1 MTMTA
6 PLTTDLPAPARL
18 ERVEELQAR
27 ISGMQ
32 ATRLDS
38 KAVPTHPAF
47 ESVLPG
53 GTLREG
59 TVVQV
64 EGSTTLLMA
73 LLATPSASGRWV
85 AVVGLPDFGV
95 EAAARFGIA
104 LDRLVLVP
112 DPGGQWLTVV
122 AALADVI
129 PMVAVRPAGRV
140 SPAEAS
146 RLSARLRQRGS
157 TLLVA
162 GEWPGSDARLGLE
175 ESEWQ
180 GLERGHG
187 HLREREVVVS
197 AAGRGGFGR
206 RARSRLRLPDR
217 SLGFA
222 IAGEA
227 LPLPERARTRPT
239 RVEPEWAGPVPLGDI
254 ERRATG

>member
-6 PLTTDLPAPARL
+6 PLAAPGPRPA
-18 ERVEELQAR
+18 RVEELQAR
-27 ISGMQ
+27 IRGMQ

-38 KAVPTHPAF
+38 KAVPTHPALR
-47 ESVLPG
+47 SVLPG

-73 LLATPSASGRWV
+73 LLAGPSASGRWV
-85 AVVGLPDFGV
+85 AVAGLPEFGV

-104 LDRLVLVP
+104 LERLVLVP
-112 DPGGQWLTVV
+112 DPGRQWLTVV

-129 PMVAVRPAGRV
+129 PVVAVRPAGRV
-140 SPAEAS
+140 SPAESS
-146 RLSARLRQRGS
+146 RLQARLRQRGT

-162 GEWPGSDARLGLE
+162 GEWPGSDARLGVE
-175 ESEWQ
+175 ASQWQ

-187 HLREREVVVS
+187 HLAEREVVVS
-197 AAGRGGFGR
+197 AAGRGEFVR
-206 RARSRLRLPDR
+206 SARSRLRLPGR
-217 SLGFA
+217 SLEFA
-222 IAGEA
+222 PVSASADELA
-227 LPLPERARTRPT
+227 
-239 RVEPEWAGPVPLGDI
+239 EPIRLDDF

>member
-1 MTMTA
+1 MTT
-6 PLTTDLPAPARL
+6 PRPAPAAQATGPA
-18 ERVEELQAR
+18 RVEELQAR
-27 ISGMQ
+27 IRGMQ

-38 KAVPTHPAF
+38 KAVPTHPAL

-73 LLATPSASGRWV
+73 LLAGPSSSGRWV
-85 AVVGLPDFGV
+85 AVAGMPEFGV

-112 DPGGQWLTVV
+112 DPGRQWLTVV

-129 PMVAVRPAGRV
+129 PVVAVRPAGRV

-146 RLSARLRQRGS
+146 RLQARLRQRGT

-162 GEWPGSDARLGLE
+162 GEWPGSDARLGVE
-175 ESEWQ
+175 ASEWQ
-180 GLERGHG
+180 GLEQGHG
-187 HLREREVVVS
+187 HLAEREVVVS
-197 AAGRGGFGR
+197 AAGRGEFVR
-206 RARSRLRLPDR
+206 RSRSRLRLPGR
-217 SLGFA
+217 HLEFA
-222 IAGEA
+222 
-227 LPLPERARTRPT
+227 
-239 RVEPEWAGPVPLGDI
+239 PVPADSTPGLAEPIRLDDF

>member
-6 PLTTDLPAPARL
+6 PLAAPGPRPA
-18 ERVEELQAR
+18 RVEELQAR
-27 ISGMQ
+27 IRGMQ

-38 KAVPTHPAF
+38 KAVPTHSALR
-47 ESVLPG
+47 SVLPG

-73 LLATPSASGRWV
+73 LLAGPSASGRWV
-85 AVVGLPDFGV
+85 AVAGIPEFGV

-104 LDRLVLVP
+104 LERLVLVP
-112 DPGGQWLTVV
+112 DPGRQWLTVV

-129 PMVAVRPAGRV
+129 PVVAVRPAGRV
-140 SPAEAS
+140 SPAESS
-146 RLSARLRQRGS
+146 RLQARLRQRGT

-162 GEWPGSDARLGLE
+162 GEWPGSDARLGVE

-187 HLREREVVVS
+187 HLAEREVVVS
-197 AAGRGGFGR
+197 VAGRGEFVR
-206 RARSRLRLPDR
+206 SARSRLRLPGR
-217 SLGFA
+217 SLEFA
-222 IAGEA
+222 PVG
-227 LPLPERARTRPT
+227 PRPDEF
-239 RVEPEWAGPVPLGDI
+239 VEPIRLDDFA
-254 ERRATG
+254 RRATG